1 MKTIILLFLVAFSL
15 TLTAQTS
22 RIKALSTENT
32 YSGTLML
39 PVDKS
44 TYSAHKKIFM
54 STITTYIDGLS
65 ASRDTNLSL
74 RLDTLENDKVFE
86 SGTGSGSVQ
95 LTSGENTA
103 IGDYSHAQGKQT
115 YAEQKGARAFSSG
128 STDVN
133 KTGWCQ
139 GLEFT
144 MHVNHIGTDTALL
157 KIGGTDSLFIN
168 ANTSYSVTMQL
179 HGVGNTGSEKGKVHS
194 AIYHFNIKN
203 IAGTTT
209 ISAIDTI
216 SSYSDAD
223 LHSIIMFGA
232 NDTKETLEVSV
243 ASSGDIPAFWYALVK
258 ISAIKFD

>member
-95 LTSGENTA
+95 LTSGEN
-103 IGDYSHAQGKQT
+103 S
-115 YAEQKGARAFSSG
+115 
-128 STDVN
+128 
-133 KTGWCQ
+133 
-139 GLEFT
+139 
-144 MHVNHIGTDTALL
+144 ALR
-157 KIGGTDSLFIN
+157 KI
-168 ANTSYSVTMQL
+168 V
-179 HGVGNTGSEKGKVHS
+179 
-194 AIYHFNIKN
+194 IK
-203 IAGTTT
+203 
-209 ISAIDTI
+209 
-216 SSYSDAD
+216 
-223 LHSIIMFGA
+223 H
-232 NDTKETLEVSV
+232 
-243 ASSGDIPAFWYALVK
+243 
-258 ISAIKFD
+258 